1 MAKHYSVYERTTDKP
16 IVIYGTPE
24 ECAKAL
30 GITRDSFYTKVA
42 KARNGSRIPR
52 KYEIF
57 EDKEDDNDGILEIQS
72 H

>member
-30 GITRDSFYTKVA
+30 GITRDSFYSKVA
-42 KARNGSRIPR
+42 KARNGTRPTR

-57 EDKEDDNDGILEIQS
+57 EDEEVDTDELEI
-72 H
+72 

>member
-30 GITRDSFYTKVA
+30 GITRDSFCKGEE
-42 KARNGSRIPR
+42 RNTANQ
-52 KYEIF
+52 EV
-57 EDKEDDNDGILEIQS
+57 
-72 H
+72 